1 MNGSPAYLL
10 DSNIIVYAFDARD
23 VLKRRRAI
31 EVVNRLA
38 ELNVAAVS
46 PQILGETYVSLTH
59 RSRVA
64 MGLEEAERAI
74 WRLVS
79 LFEVFDLSIE
89 SVREAIR
96 ISRLVRVQYWDAL
109 LISTARLN
117 GLSFLLSEDMQD
129 GQLIEGVRIVNPLS
143 PDFDL
148 GDLS

>member
-1 MNGSPAYLL
+1 VNGSPAYLL

-38 ELNVAAVS
+38 KLNVAAVS

-129 GQLIEGVRIVNPLS
+129 GQTIEGVRIVNPLS

-148 GDLS
+148 GALS

>member
-38 ELNVAAVS
+38 KLNVAAVS

-129 GQLIEGVRIVNPLS
+129 GQTIEGVRIVNPLS

-148 GDLS
+148 GALS

>member
-31 EVVNRLA
+31 EVVGRLA
-38 ELNVAAVS
+38 ELNIAAIS
-46 PQILGETYVSLTH
+46 TQILGETYVSLTH

-64 MGLEEAERAI
+64 MDMDEAERAI

-96 ISRLVRVQYWDAL
+96 VARLFRLQYWDAL
-109 LISTARLN
+109 LVSTARLS
-117 GLSFLLSEDMQD
+117 GLSCLLSEDMQD
-129 GQLIEGVRIVNPLS
+129 GQMIEGVVIRNPLAPS
-143 PDFDL
+143 FDL
-148 GDLS
+148 ATLT

>member
-129 GQLIEGVRIVNPLS
+129 GQTIEGVRIVNPLS

-148 GDLS
+148 GALS

>member
-129 GQLIEGVRIVNPLS
+129 GQTIEGVRIVNPLS

>member
-31 EVVNRLA
+31 EVVSRLA
-38 ELNVAAVS
+38 KLNVAAVS

-129 GQLIEGVRIVNPLS
+129 GQTIEGVRIVNPLS

-148 GDLS
+148 GALS

>member
-38 ELNVAAVS
+38 KLNVAAVS

-129 GQLIEGVRIVNPLS
+129 GQTIEGVRIVNPLS

>member
-1 MNGSPAYLL
+1 VNGSPAYLL

-129 GQLIEGVRIVNPLS
+129 GQTIEGVRIVNPLS

>member
-1 MNGSPAYLL
+1 VNGSPAYLL

-129 GQLIEGVRIVNPLS
+129 GQTIEGVRIVNPLS

-148 GDLS
+148 GALS

>member
-38 ELNVAAVS
+38 KLNVAAVS

-96 ISRLVRVQYWDAL
+96 ISRLVRLQYWDAL

-148 GDLS
+148 GALS

>member
-38 ELNVAAVS
+38 KLNVAAVS

-96 ISRLVRVQYWDAL
+96 ISRLVRLQYWDAL

-129 GQLIEGVRIVNPLS
+129 GQTIEGVRIVNPLS

-148 GDLS
+148 GALS

>member
-1 MNGSPAYLL
+1 VNGSPAYLL

-38 ELNVAAVS
+38 KLNVAAVS

-129 GQLIEGVRIVNPLS
+129 GQTIEGVRIVNPLS

>member
-96 ISRLVRVQYWDAL
+96 ISRLVRLQYWDAL

-129 GQLIEGVRIVNPLS
+129 GQTIEGVRIVNPLS

-148 GDLS
+148 GALS

>member
-38 ELNVAAVS
+38 KLNVAAVS

-148 GDLS
+148 GALS